1 MAKYL
6 GKHTNQTKT
15 EDYTLVIVK
24 SQSLMGMNVVEE
36 CAEELRGIDRADR
49 VVLDMGE
56 VHLVN
61 SGFLSLLIDFN
72 RTARDAGGRLVLC
85 NVGQEVR
92 KPIEMLHLTKL
103 LTICGSLDE
112 AVAALS
118 D

>member
-36 CAEELRGIDRADR
+36 CAEELRGIDRTDR
-49 VVLDMGE
+49 VVLDMGN

-61 SGFLSLLIDFN
+61 SGFMSVLIDFN

-85 NVGQEVR
+85 NVGQEVQ
-92 KPIEMLHLTKL
+92 KLINMLHLTKL
-103 LTICGSLDE
+103 LTICESLDE
-112 AVAALS
+112 AIAALAE
-118 D
+118 